1 VINTVVRIDIEFFYG
16 FNKMIQ
22 SAIGKNC
29 LKSSL
34 NNIEYVNKKS
44 GWIEYVFKIIFLED
58 AILLLIKY
66 KP

>member
-1 VINTVVRIDIEFFYG
+1 
-16 FNKMIQ
+16 MIQ

-44 GWIEYVFKIIFLED
+44 GWIEYIFKIIFLED